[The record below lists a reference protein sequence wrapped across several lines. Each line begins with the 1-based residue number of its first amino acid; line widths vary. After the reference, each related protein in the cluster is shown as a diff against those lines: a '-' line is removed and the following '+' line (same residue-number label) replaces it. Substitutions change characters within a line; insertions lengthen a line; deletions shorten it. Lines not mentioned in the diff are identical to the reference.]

1 MHIRTK
7 RGRKVKMMKDE
18 WFYHYFLSFKGAF
31 SGGKR
36 SGAGPKKKLLKRNSF
51 GAVGKIMLPSEGGKH
66 IFKNLVSCRMEI
78 QQNLKAVWKNLE
90 NIMTIDEEMKE
101 LSAKAAKASR
111 KQEKCE
117 NNAQIAIVF
126 LQSSLAAMEA
136 KSEKWCQDAF
146 NNAH

>member
-1 MHIRTK
+1 MAIWGGLMGPK
-7 RGRKVKMMKDE
+7 SENVKKPMVFACFFWE
-18 WFYHYFLSFKGAF
+18 SKGAF
-31 SGGKR
+31 SGGKQ

-90 NIMTIDEEMKE
+90 NIMTIDEEMKD

-111 KQEKCE
+111 RQENCK
-117 NNAQIAIVF
+117 NNTQFAIVF
-126 LQSSLAAMEA
+126 CNQALPRWRVKIGKTVPRCLQ
-136 KSEKWCQDAF
+136 
-146 NNAH
+146 